1 MPPGVFC
8 AGGVAGQDACSGEEL
23 TYYLIL
29 YMLFFIVLIC
39 LMSVLLHTTKYLH
52 K

>member
-23 TYYLIL
+23 LFYSIL
-29 YMLFFIVLIC
+29 SMLFF
-39 LMSVLLHTTKYLH
+39 
-52 K
+52 